1 MAFGS
6 RRKIPPRRFD
16 AWRFGVRPVV
26 LWGVQRIMTVS
37 AKSVNRG
44 WRLLL
49 CAAVPACAIVPAR
62 AQVGE
67 SLLLPPVVPPGFN
80 RGRNQ
85 SVVELPRRAF
95 DPVGIRIGSFNLL
108 PSIQSGGGATS
119 NTYYTAE
126 PTASAFIATT
136 PSATL
141 ISRWNRHELMVSGTG
156 TFREYLGQSRR
167 NEATWQSDVRGRV
180 DLGRFSSVTV
190 EEISTQQNES
200 QFTGE
205 VTPIVAAL
213 SRYRRDFLSV
223 RGVNQVGRTR
233 TTISAD
239 YALFRYQPIPLL
251 SGETRD
257 QAYRDRNIARVT
269 GQFEYAL
276 SPSLAVFVQGSFA
289 NQAFRTE
296 FSPGV
301 PNLDSNG
308 YRALSG
314 INFDLPGKMRGSFG
328 IGYTHQDFQAALYKP
343 VSGLSFEGQLE
354 VFPSRLT
361 TVTFGARRSI
371 EITNLGTSGA
381 YFNSRVNA
389 RIDRE
394 VWRGILVNATA
405 EYTRQNYVYST
416 QTASGYRFGTGARYL
431 SSRRVVLDGSLSY
444 ANRSSSSGIL
454 GNEYDEVRGEV
465 GLTFRI

>member
-1 MAFGS
+1 MKAS
-6 RRKIPPRRFD
+6 AVSLRR
-16 AWRFGVRPVV
+16 AWRFLVCV
-26 LWGVQRIMTVS
+26 
-37 AKSVNRG
+37 
-44 WRLLL
+44 
-49 CAAVPACAIVPAR
+49 AVPACVIVPAR

-85 SVVELPRRAF
+85 SVTELPRKGF
-95 DPVGIRIGSFNLL
+95 DPVGIRVGSFNLL

-119 NTYYTAE
+119 NTYYTAD
-126 PTASAFIATT
+126 PTPSAFISTT
-136 PSATL
+136 PSAAL
-141 ISRWNRHELMVSGTG
+141 VSRWNRHELSISGTC

-205 VTPIVAAL
+205 VTPTVAAL

-233 TTISAD
+233 TTIAAD
-239 YALFRYQPIPLL
+239 YALFRYQPLPLL

-257 QAYRDRNIARVT
+257 QSYRDRNIARVT

-276 SPSLAVFVQGSFA
+276 SPSLALFVQGSFA
-289 NQAFRTE
+289 NQAFKTE

-301 PNLDSNG
+301 PNLDSDG

-314 INFDLPGKMRGSFG
+314 INFDLAGKMRGSFG
-328 IGYTHQDFQAALYKP
+328 IGYTRQTFVAPLYKP
-343 VSGLSFEGQLE
+343 ASGLSFEGRLE

-361 TVTFGARRSI
+361 TVTLGARRSI
-371 EITNLGTSGA
+371 EVTNLSIGGA
-381 YFNSRVNA
+381 YFNNLVNA

-405 EYTRQNYVYST
+405 EYTRQTYIRT
-416 QTASGYRFGTGARYL
+416 AQTASGYRFGTGARYV
-431 SSRRVVLDGSLSY
+431 SSRRVVLDGTVSY
-444 ANRSSSSGIL
+444 ANRNSSSGVL
-454 GNEYDEVRGEV
+454 GNEYDEVRGEI

>member
-1 MAFGS
+1 
-6 RRKIPPRRFD
+6 
-16 AWRFGVRPVV
+16 
-26 LWGVQRIMTVS
+26 MTVS

-49 CAAVPACAIVPAR
+49 CAAVPACAIAPAR

-67 SLLLPPVVPPGFN
+67 SLLLPPVIPPGFN

-85 SVVELPRRAF
+85 SVTELPRHAF
-95 DPVGIRIGSFNLL
+95 DPVGIRVGSFNLL

-126 PTASAFIATT
+126 PTASAFISTT

-141 ISRWNRHELMVSGTG
+141 ISRWSRHELAVSGTA
-156 TFREYLGQSRR
+156 TFREYIGESRR
-167 NEATWQSDVRGRV
+167 NESTWQSDVRGRV
-180 DLGRFSSVTV
+180 DLGRFSSVTI
-190 EEISTQQNES
+190 EEISSQANES

-251 SGETRD
+251 TGETRD
-257 QAYRDRNIARVT
+257 QSYRDRNIARVT

-296 FSPGV
+296 LSPGV

-314 INFDLPGKMRGSFG
+314 INFDLPGKVRGSLG
-328 IGYTHQDFQAALYKP
+328 IGYTHQSFLATLYKA
-343 VSGLSFEGQLE
+343 VSGVSFEGQLE
-354 VFPSRLT
+354 IFPTRLT
-361 TVTFGARRSI
+361 TVTLGARRSI
-371 EITNLGTSGA
+371 EITNLGVSGA
-381 YFNSRVNA
+381 YWNNRVNA
-389 RIDRE
+389 RVDRE
-394 VWRGILVNATA
+394 IWRGILINATG
-405 EYTRQNYVYST
+405 EYTRQSYVRTT
-416 QTASGYRFGTGARYL
+416 QTGSGYRFGTGARYL
-431 SSRRVVLDGSLSY
+431 SSRKVVVDGSVSY
-444 ANRSSSSGIL
+444 SKRATSAGSVVTL

>member
-1 MAFGS
+1 
-6 RRKIPPRRFD
+6 
-16 AWRFGVRPVV
+16 
-26 LWGVQRIMTVS
+26 MTLS

-49 CAAVPACAIVPAR
+49 CAVVPACAIVPAR

-67 SLLLPPVVPPGFN
+67 SLLLPPVIPPGFN

-126 PTASAFIATT
+126 PTASAFISTT

-141 ISRWNRHELMVSGTG
+141 VSRWNRHELMVSGTG
-156 TFREYLGQSRR
+156 TFREYLGESRR

-190 EEISTQQNES
+190 EEISTQQLEN
-200 QFTGE
+200 QFSGE
-205 VTPIVAAL
+205 VTPTVAAL

-233 TTISAD
+233 TTLAAD
-239 YALFRYQPIPLL
+239 YALFRFQPLPLTEGGTL
-251 SGETRD
+251 D
-257 QAYRDRNIARVT
+257 QSNRNRHIGRVT
-269 GQFEYAL
+269 GQFEYAR
-276 SPSLAVFVQGSFA
+276 SPGLAFFVQGSFA
-289 NQAFRTE
+289 NQTFETQLR
-296 FSPGV
+296 PGV
-301 PNLDSNG
+301 PNLDSDG
-308 YRALSG
+308 YRALGG
-314 INFDLPGKMRGSFG
+314 INFDLPGKLRGSLG
-328 IGYTHQDFQAALYKP
+328 VGYTRQTFMAAIYKP
-343 VSGLSFEGQLE
+343 VEGMSLEGRLE

-361 TVTFGARRSI
+361 TVTLGARRSI
-371 EITNLGTSGA
+371 EVTSLSTTGS
-381 YFNSRVNA
+381 YWDNRVSM
-389 RIDRE
+389 RVDRE
-394 VWRGILVNATA
+394 IWRGILVNASG
-405 EYTRQNYVYST
+405 EYSRQTYIS
-416 QTASGYRFGTGARYL
+416 SGQDANAYRLGAGARYL
-431 SSRRVVLDGSLSY
+431 SSRKVVVDASLNYS
-444 ANRSSSSGIL
+444 NRASSRGL
-454 GNEYDEVRGEV
+454 GNAYDEVRGEV

>member
-1 MAFGS
+1 
-6 RRKIPPRRFD
+6 
-16 AWRFGVRPVV
+16 
-26 LWGVQRIMTVS
+26 MTEA
-37 AKSVNRG
+37 AKSFHRISRFV
-44 WRLLL
+44 L
-49 CAAVPACAIVPAR
+49 CAAVPACAIVPAH

-85 SVVELPRRAF
+85 SVTELPRTAF
-95 DPVGIRIGSFNLL
+95 NPVGIRIGSFNLL

-126 PTASAFIATT
+126 PTASAFISTT

-141 ISRWNRHELMVSGTG
+141 VSRWSRHELMVSGTG
-156 TFREYLGQSRR
+156 TLREYLGQSRR

-180 DLGRFSSVTV
+180 DLGRFSTVTI
-190 EEISTQQNES
+190 EEISTQANEN

-205 VTPIVAAL
+205 VTPVVAAL
-213 SRYRRDFLSV
+213 SRYRRDFVSV

-233 TTISAD
+233 TTIAAD
-239 YALFRYQPIPLL
+239 YASFRYQPVPLL
-251 SGETRD
+251 SGESLD
-257 QAYRDRNIARVT
+257 QSYRDRNIARVT

-276 SPSLAVFVQGSFA
+276 SPSLAFFVQGSFA

-296 FSPGV
+296 LSPGV

-308 YRALSG
+308 YRALG
-314 INFDLPGKMRGSFG
+314 GVNFDLPGKMRGSLG
-328 IGYTHQDFQAALYKP
+328 IGYTNQTFQAALYKP
-343 VSGLSFEGQLE
+343 ASGLSLEGQLE
-354 VFPSRLT
+354 VFPTRLT
-361 TVTFGARRSI
+361 TVTLGARRSI
-371 EITNLGTSGA
+371 EITNLGASGA
-381 YFNSRVNA
+381 YWNNRVNA
-389 RIDRE
+389 RVDRE

-405 EYTRQNYVYST
+405 EYTRQTYIRST
-416 QTASGYRFGTGARYL
+416 QTGSGYRFGTGARYL
-431 SSRRVVLDGSLSY
+431 SSRKVVVDGSVSY
-444 ANRSSSSGIL
+444 SNRATSSGAAGTL

>member
-1 MAFGS
+1 MM
-6 RRKIPPRRFD
+6 P
-16 AWRFGVRPVV
+16 
-26 LWGVQRIMTVS
+26 S

-44 WRLLL
+44 WRFLL

-119 NTYYTAE
+119 NTYYTAD
-126 PTASAFIATT
+126 PTASPFISTT

-156 TFREYLGQSRR
+156 TFREYLGESRR

-190 EEISTQQNES
+190 EEISTQANES
-200 QFTGE
+200 QFSGE
-205 VTPIVAAL
+205 VTPTVAAI
-213 SRYRRDFLSV
+213 SRYRRDFVSV

-233 TTISAD
+233 TTLTAD
-239 YALFRYQPIPLL
+239 YASFRFQPLPLF

-257 QAYRDRNIARVT
+257 QSNRDRNVARVT
-269 GQFEYAL
+269 GQFEYAR
-276 SPSLAVFVQGSFA
+276 SPGLAFFVQGSFA

-296 FSPGV
+296 LSPGV

-308 YRALSG
+308 WRALGG
-314 INFDLPGKMRGSFG
+314 INFDLPGKVRGSLG
-328 IGYTHQDFQAALYKP
+328 VGYTRQTFDAELYKSVGG
-343 VSGLSFEGQLE
+343 VSLEGRLE
-354 VFPSRLT
+354 LFPSRLT
-361 TVTFGARRSI
+361 TVTLGARRSI
-371 EITNLGTSGA
+371 EITSLGIDGA
-381 YFNSRVNA
+381 YWDNRVSA
-389 RIDRE
+389 RVDRE
-394 VWRGILVNATA
+394 IWRGILVNATG
-405 EYTRQNYVYST
+405 EYTRQNYVRSG
-416 QTASGYRFGTGARYL
+416 QSASGYRLGAGARYF
-431 SSRRVVLDGSLSY
+431 SSRKVVLDGSLSY
-444 ANRSSSSGIL
+444 SNRTPSSGTF
-454 GNEYDEVRGEV
+454 GNAFDEVRGEV